1 MEWVAQ
7 KFLHL
12 RMQGEADKKICHI
25 DTDKYVEETVVN
37 WLGNMCLTMSSW
49 KETKTINGIKN
60 TTNSKGK

>member
-1 MEWVAQ
+1 
-7 KFLHL
+7 
-12 RMQGEADKKICHI
+12 MQGEADKKICHI